1 MEKVNCLITL
11 SNNENTTND
20 YLTVH
25 HDPDKKTIFYE
36 EKDKTTVTYNYET
49 NTLKRESI
57 DIEISGNKYLKN
69 SKINEREFEFKLTQV
84 DKDKREIKDENGEKI
99 EKTQDKLIIS
109 YKIDDN
115 YFTFKIEKV

>member
-11 SNNENTTND
+11 SNNEKTTND

-84 DKDKREIKDENGEKI
+84 DKDKREIKDENGENHR
-99 EKTQDKLIIS
+99 S
-109 YKIDDN
+109 
-115 YFTFKIEKV
+115 

>member
-36 EKDKTTVTYNYET
+36 EKDKTN
-49 NTLKRESI
+49 
-57 DIEISGNKYLKN
+57 
-69 SKINEREFEFKLTQV
+69 
-84 DKDKREIKDENGEKI
+84 NGS
-99 EKTQDKLIIS
+99 DFHPVWGCL
-109 YKIDDN
+109 
-115 YFTFKIEKV
+115 

>member
-11 SNNENTTND
+11 SNNENTKND

-49 NTLKRESI
+49 NTLKR
-57 DIEISGNKYLKN
+57 DNNDMLIEYQFILNENTTNPIYIKELKN
-69 SKINEREFEFKLTQV
+69 TINIELQTVKL
-84 DKDKREIKDENGEKI
+84 

>member
-36 EKDKTTVTYNYET
+36 EKDKTG
-49 NTLKRESI
+49 KRKSKFPMPF
-57 DIEISGNKYLKN
+57 DLVSPDRFFPGGN
-69 SKINEREFEFKLTQV
+69 
-84 DKDKREIKDENGEKI
+84 
-99 EKTQDKLIIS
+99 IIQIIPMILFGS
-109 YKIDDN
+109 TGIL
-115 YFTFKIEKV
+115 

>member
-49 NTLKRESI
+49 NTLKR
-57 DIEISGNKYLKN
+57 DNNDMLIEYQFILNENTTNPIYIKELKN
-69 SKINEREFEFKLTQV
+69 TIHIELQTVKL
-84 DKDKREIKDENGEKI
+84 

>member
-11 SNNENTTND
+11 SNNENTMND

-49 NTLKRESI
+49 NTLKR
-57 DIEISGNKYLKN
+57 DNNDMLIEYQFILNENTTNPIYIKELKN
-69 SKINEREFEFKLTQV
+69 TINIELQTVKL
-84 DKDKREIKDENGEKI
+84 

>member
-36 EKDKTTVTYNYET
+36 EKDKTNNGV
-49 NTLKRESI
+49 
-57 DIEISGNKYLKN
+57 GNRKG
-69 SKINEREFEFKLTQV
+69 V
-84 DKDKREIKDENGEKI
+84 
-99 EKTQDKLIIS
+99 
-109 YKIDDN
+109 
-115 YFTFKIEKV
+115 